1 LSGVLRRD
9 HAAQVATIAF
19 VIGTCWLFA
28 LANAVLVTQQWEFN
42 DIHAYLGAAQR
53 IAEGG
58 PVYAAATDESA
69 LYRYSPWFAVL
80 WIPFT
85 RLPPQA
91 VEVGWAAILLAAT
104 LLVVVRF
111 RHSWAELALA
121 LLLGGLLYR
130 TAGWGN
136 VQPILVAALVYLLP
150 TRAGP
155 WVVGI
160 TASLK
165 FWPLIAVAVYAWRR
179 QWSAVAISLGVA
191 AALSLPALFADL
203 SAYPAASRPPNIYD
217 ATFLLAVPALLQA
230 RKTGRDTKRSLSP
243 GADKRQRGSKPGLN
257 ACIGRLRLA
266 R

>member
-1 LSGVLRRD
+1 VLGRNN
-9 HAAQVATIAF
+9 AGSIATIAF

-42 DIHAYLGAAQR
+42 DVHAYLGAAQR

-58 PVYAAATDESA
+58 PVYAPTADESE

-85 RLPPQA
+85 RLPTLA
-91 VEVGWAAILLAAT
+91 VEVGWAVVLIGAT
-104 LLVVVRF
+104 LVVLFKF

-121 LLLGGLLYR
+121 LLLGGLMYR

-136 VQPILVAALVYLLP
+136 VQPIIVAALVYLLP

-165 FWPLIAVAVYAWRR
+165 AWPLAAVAVYAWRR
-179 QWSAVAISLGVA
+179 EWSAVAVSLGVA
-191 AALSLPALFADL
+191 VAMSLPALFTDL
-203 SAYPAASRPPNIYD
+203 NAYPAGTRPPNIYD
-217 ATFLLAVPALLQA
+217 ATFLFAIPALLNS
-230 RKTGRDTKRSLSP
+230 RKTSREAELPRNPAT
-243 GADKRQRGSKPGLN
+243 
-257 ACIGRLRLA
+257 
-266 R
+266 

>member
-1 LSGVLRRD
+1 MSVAAERRGPLRSLVGVMRRAN
-9 HAAQVATIAF
+9 AAQVVTIAF

-53 IAEGG
+53 IVEGG
-58 PVYAAATDESA
+58 PVYAPATDESA

-85 RLPPQA
+85 RLPTMA
-91 VEVGWAAILLAAT
+91 VEVGWAVILLAAT

-136 VQPILVAALVYLLP
+136 VQPILVVALVYLLP

-155 WVVGI
+155 WMVGI

-165 FWPLIAVAVYAWRR
+165 IWPLAAIAVYAWRR
-179 QWSAVAISLGVA
+179 EWSAVAVSLGVA
-191 AALSLPALFADL
+191 VLLLLPAAFTDL
-203 SAYPAASRPPNIYD
+203 SAYPTNRPPNIYD
-217 ATFLLAVPALLQA
+217 ATFLFAVPALLQA
-230 RKTGRDTKRSLSP
+230 RKTARETGRSRSP
-243 GADKRQRGSKPGLN
+243 GA
-257 ACIGRLRLA
+257 
-266 R
+266 